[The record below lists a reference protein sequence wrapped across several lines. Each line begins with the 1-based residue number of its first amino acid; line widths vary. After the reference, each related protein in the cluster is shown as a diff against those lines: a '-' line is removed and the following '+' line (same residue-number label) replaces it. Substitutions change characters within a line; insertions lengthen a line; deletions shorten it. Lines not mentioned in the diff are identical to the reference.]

1 MSLGEESFW
10 DAVERVRER
19 DPKYRR
25 EAYGFVIAA
34 LGATVQCL
42 PPERQRDPALRH
54 LSGPE
59 LVHGILALARQ
70 EFGVLAPTV
79 FREWGVTTSEDVG
92 IMVFQLVE
100 CGQLSARE
108 EDSIEDFR
116 GGPDL
121 LDALAGPST
130 PIAPLEPP
138 RSPARPRGGEPPPN
152 A

>member
-19 DPKYRR
+19 ESRYRR

-34 LGATVQCL
+34 LGATVQAL
-42 PPERQRDPALRH
+42 PPERQQDPTRRH
-54 LSGPE
+54 LSGSE
-59 LVHGILALARQ
+59 LVSGMLALARE

-79 FREWGVTTSEDVG
+79 FREWGVTTSEDIG
-92 IMVFQLVE
+92 SMVFQLVE
-100 CGQLSARE
+100 CGQLSARA

-116 GGPDL
+116 AGPDL
-121 LDALAGPST
+121 LEALAGSSP
-130 PIAPLEPP
+130 PILGAGRP
-138 RSPARPRGGEPPPN
+138 RSPARPGSGEPPLE